1 MATKEEKKHLA
12 LVSSL
17 GCLICQRP
25 AICHHIRN
33 LGKGKGNVGIGKRA
47 NHFQTI
53 PICPEHHVGSFS
65 IHNTKRQFEEWFKG
79 DADRF
84 WILAPRVESQGVIDA
99 DSDFSSS
106 ATSAAQRTLAASAQP
121 AEQQSLRKSFP

>member
-53 PICPEHHVGSFS
+53 PLCPDHHVGSFS
-65 IHNTKRQFEEWFKG
+65 IHNTKRQFE
-79 DADRF
+79 DAYRT
-84 WILAPRVESQGVIDA
+84 E
-99 DSDFSSS
+99 
-106 ATSAAQRTLAASAQP
+106 AQLWHKTLKEIEKL
-121 AEQQSLRKSFP
+121 EQANYLFNFYAKER

>member
-53 PICPEHHVGSFS
+53 PLCPDHHVGSFS
-65 IHNTKRQFEEWFKG
+65 IHNNKRQFE
-79 DADRF
+79 DAYGTEEQ
-84 WILAPRVESQGVIDA
+84 LLH
-99 DSDFSSS
+99 
-106 ATSAAQRTLAASAQP
+106 RTLKEIEKLKQANDLFNFYAK
-121 AEQQSLRKSFP
+121 ER